1 MDLFNLSIHFKNI
14 IPAKL
19 KDLNMS
25 VAQVERLAGLKR
37 GVLQKILG
45 GYTKNPTVNT
55 LKAVAEALNLK
66 VEDLMTQDNISEKN
80 ASDDE
85 IQDFSKN
92 IAIDY
97 YDLLEECFT
106 YVLAY
111 LRNNNKKIKSE
122 NLFQVILKL
131 YDHSLLKNKKCFDSE
146 YAKLLL
152 SYYFK

>member
-1 MDLFNLSIHFKNI
+1 MDLLNLSIHFKNI
-14 IPAKL
+14 IPAKI

-55 LKAVAEALNLK
+55 IKAVAEALNLK
-66 VEDLMTQDNISEKN
+66 VEDLMTQDSSSERN
-80 ASDDE
+80 TTEDE
-85 IQDFSKN
+85 IQSFSKN

-97 YDLLEECFT
+97 YDLLEECFV

-111 LRNNNKKIKSE
+111 LRNNNIKAKSE
-122 NLFQVILKL
+122 PLFQIILKL
-131 YDHSLLKNKKCFDSE
+131 YDHSLLKNKKCFDAE